1 MGPQE
6 QKGNNK
12 MSCPCSCL
20 GWCSH
25 LPYIMIFDVGTR
37 YMVNRVQDHIQSR
50 TVYYL
55 MNINVTSH
63 SIYLC
68 QHSESE
74 LNLRGHIGGD
84 SGLSAWG
91 KQEERAP

>member
-1 MGPQE
+1 
-6 QKGNNK
+6 
-12 MSCPCSCL
+12 
-20 GWCSH
+20 
-25 LPYIMIFDVGTR
+25 MIFDVGTR

-74 LNLRGHIGGD
+74 LNLRGHIGVKGSFQQSTLTAD
-84 SGLSAWG
+84 S
-91 KQEERAP
+91 